1 MKKSFFISLVV
12 FIIVLFATIG
22 LYISKNNEKLDY
34 TIVDCTVVS
43 AEKEFKRF
51 LFNRYF
57 ETNVIVSYKGSNYE
71 LQSPERKYHEYTYP
85 KNKQIKAYLS
95 NGKLY
100 ADEIGVRGDTDDT
113 KMYFV
118 SLFISAV
125 SGIGLLTNII
135 IYNKNKKLKETN

>member
-12 FIIVLFATIG
+12 FIIVLLATIG

-34 TIVDCTVVS
+34 TIVDCTVIS
-43 AEKEFKRF
+43 AEKEYRRF
-51 LFNRYF
+51 IFNRYF
-57 ETNVIVSYKGSNYE
+57 ETNVVVSYNGSNYE

-85 KNKQIKAYLS
+85 KTKQIKAYLS

-100 ADEIGVRGDTDDT
+100 ADEIGVRGDTNAT

-125 SGIGLLTNII
+125 SGIVLLTNII
-135 IYNKNKKLKETN
+135 IYNKNKKLKERK